1 MYQNYKY
8 ARNRVWETLI
18 ECNLNQ
24 LPINLAVVQIFIIF
38 LLLNIVKA
46 TILLQVMDLAR

>member
-24 LPINLAVVQIFIIF
+24 LPINLAVVANFNNISII
-38 LLLNIVKA
+38 NIVKA